1 MAPRALARRRDDR
14 RPRFSPLFLLLLLL
28 SLTMIGS
35 QSGTG
40 WGVAHAQAGGSTFK
54 VAFWNIQSGHGE
66 HPLPGRTCG
75 FTENGNCTDASLPLN
90 GWGMHMVQDELVQE
104 IRNDPAVIAL
114 GLAEAWNC
122 ATPAAVQQ
130 VLGWAARSTAKGGG
144 VALLAKYGFAG
155 AEEWIQLDTSQNI
168 DPSDMKFALRVPV
181 CLDAACTR
189 TVTVYVTHLYANSVT
204 DAAKYAGYVTQAGQL
219 LDFTARTSGIT
230 PHLVMGDFNAP

>member
-1 MAPRALARRRDDR
+1 MGARAPTRRQNNR
-14 RPRFSPLFLLLLLL
+14 RPHPSTLFLLLLLV
-28 SLTMIGS
+28 SLAMFGS
-35 QSGTG
+35 QSNTG

-54 VAFWNIQSGHGE
+54 VAFWNIQSGNGE

-90 GWGMHMVQDELVQE
+90 GWGMHVVQDELVQK

-130 VLGWAARSTAKGGG
+130 VLGWAARSTAKGGA
-144 VALLAKYGFAG
+144 ALLAKYGFAG

-189 TVTVYVTHLYANSVT
+189 TVTVYVTHLFANSLT
-204 DAAKYAGYVTQAGQL
+204 DVAEYAGYVTQAAQPL
-219 LDFTARTSGIT
+219 RLRSG
-230 PHLVMGDFNAP
+230 P